1 MDEPLHAEA
10 RVRPAVRGVDAQVRA
25 RPVVLA
31 LLLHPRQG
39 VAADQPA
46 HAHAADD
53 ERLWRA
59 LACLAD
65 ALHEHLRVEL
75 DLRQAVVEPDDDHVV
90 ARRVQRVD
98 HPRCVEQLVHVVA
111 GMAPGEPLHEDH
123 GVDDLPA
130 ARGAEDPGHPL
141 LAGLAVGPLRL
152 QRPGVVSARGRRVVG
167 DGQRHPRLER
177 LGAVGAAHRDL
188 RAVARR
194 VGGREHI
201 AERGLDETPAVA
213 EVDRDGVGQRCSGI
227 GEVEALVELEP
238 HVAAAMHRGV
248 ATPLAVHVRRRHER
262 LALLDRIGQPRGQRA
277 GLPAVG
283 GPREDAL
290 RQRRPRHRD
299 AEARDRDR
307 QRIVGAHVARGRV
320 DQRQRLDRPE
330 PERGVLQ
337 QEIQASPLLLGQG
350 RSGRGARREVGVPP
364 PREQAAGNDLLG
376 GLSEQRTDLV
386 RQRRLR
392 RGDHPSTAFG
402 S

>member
-53 ERLWRA
+53 ERLRRA

-65 ALHEHLRVEL
+65 ALHQHLRVEL

-111 GMAPGEPLHEDH
+111 GVAPGEPLHEDH
-123 GVDDLPA
+123 GIDDLPA

-177 LGAVGAAHRDL
+177 LGAVGAAHGDL

-201 AERGLDETPAVA
+201 AERGLDETPPVA

-238 HVAAAMHRGV
+238 HVAAAMHRGI

-283 GPREDAL
+283 GPARMLCASDARGTATRKL
-290 RQRRPRHRD
+290 AIAIGSGSSGRMSRVAASISGSGLTGPSPSAAFSSRKYRPPHCCWVRAGAGAAPVGKLVFPHHASRRP
-299 AEARDRDR
+299 
-307 QRIVGAHVARGRV
+307 GTTCSVA
-320 DQRQRLDRPE
+320 
-330 PERGVLQ
+330 
-337 QEIQASPLLLGQG
+337 
-350 RSGRGARREVGVPP
+350 
-364 PREQAAGNDLLG
+364 
-376 GLSEQRTDLV
+376 
-386 RQRRLR
+386 
-392 RGDHPSTAFG
+392 
-402 S
+402 